1 MTGSTVLA
9 GLLIAVM
16 AALSLLHGYWGLG
29 GVWPGTDAASLA
41 RTVVGVRSGR
51 MPGLVPSL
59 FVAACLFAVAA
70 FIAWRA
76 GWFPSLGLP
85 HWLWSAGYFGAT
97 LVFAARGLA
106 GFLPAVFRYAEGTP
120 FARLNLII
128 YSPLCLAIAAG
139 MIVLWLTRRPE
150 G

>member
-1 MTGSTVLA
+1 MTGGTVLA

-29 GVWPGTDAASLA
+29 GAWPGTDAASLA
-41 RTVVGVRSGR
+41 RMVVGVRSGR

-59 FVAACLFAVAA
+59 VVAASLLAVAA

-76 GWFPSLGLP
+76 GWFPALGLP
-85 HWLWSAGYFGAT
+85 QWLWSAGYWGAT

-106 GFLPAVFRYAEGTP
+106 GFVPAIFRYADGTP
-120 FARLNLII
+120 FARLNVII

-139 MIVLWLTRRPE
+139 MIVVWLSGRR